1 MRKNDFKI
9 SIVIP
14 VLNEELNIAEL
25 FSKLKPFLETYFN
38 YEVIFVD
45 DGSTDNT
52 LKIIN
57 DLRNK
62 NDKVKYLSF
71 SRNFGHQNALRAGMR
86 YTTGGCVISMDA
98 DMQHPP
104 ELIPKMIK
112 KWQEGYEIVY
122 TVRKDSN
129 KNSFFKKKT
138 SDIFYGIL
146 SRLSDVRVPKGAADF
161 RLLDRSVVDI
171 ISQLKEN
178 TLFLRGMIAWLGFKQ
193 YAIEYNPGER
203 FAGETK
209 YSIRKMVS
217 LALNG
222 ITSFSIRPLRLA
234 TYLGF
239 TIASLS
245 FLYAAY
251 AVYLKIFTDKV
262 ISGWTSVLVSVLFL
276 SGIQLITFG
285 IMGEYIGKLFIES
298 KGRPSYIIKE
308 KKL

>member
-98 DMQHPP
+98 DIQHPP